1 VSRDSRRYN
10 LQFRPEFSRLHRDR
24 DLRWVVPLSVR
35 YVVAVTGERFAGK
48 SAALAYLAERKG
60 FEVYSLATTLR
71 DIAVRLGVPL
81 EPRRSLQDLGDELRA
96 HFDDPA
102 YLARLTL
109 RQVHRDHL
117 DHRGTVE
124 PLRRIAVGGFKRREE
139 LDLFQSLARFEHLR
153 MTALRQT
160 RFDRAFESEVMQRE
174 LAHLDPSSDFDL
186 AAFEEHIEQRDLRGD
201 DNPWTAGYGQA
212 VETLTAIDSARE
224 IENDGSLARLYDL
237 LDEEV
242 KTLDKRFRAF
252 SG

>member
-1 VSRDSRRYN
+1 MSRDARRYN

-24 DLRWVVPLSVR
+24 DLRWVVTLSVR
-35 YVVAVTGERFAGK
+35 YVVAITGARFAGK

-81 EPRRSLQDLGDELRA
+81 EPRYRLQDLGDELRA

-109 RQVHRDHL
+109 RRIHRDHL

-139 LDLFQSLARFEHLR
+139 LDLFQSLERFEQLR
-153 MTALRQT
+153 MLAPQQT
-160 RFDRAFESEVMQRE
+160 RFDRACESQIMQRE
-174 LAHLDPSSDFDL
+174 LAHLDPPPAFDL
-186 AAFEEHIEQRDLRGD
+186 EAFEQHVEQRDLRG
-201 DNPWTAGYGQA
+201 NGSLWTSGYGQD
-212 VETLTAIDSARE
+212 VEGLSTIHSARE
-224 IENDGSLARLYDL
+224 IENDGSLAALYDL
-237 LDEEV
+237 LDHEV